1 MPIPFIL
8 AGVAVATGVT
18 GLYKSATAIGKNSE
32 ANKLAEDINTRL
44 KESTKNIDVKRK
56 QTNYSLGKLGEG
68 KVKLVESLD
77 FYISQL
83 RKIRNI
89 DYKEIHLSNSQL
101 ANETALREI
110 EIYTIKLTN
119 LIGGFAVSG
128 GSGALAAFGAYSG
141 AMLWGTA
148 STGAP
153 IAGLAGVAANN
164 ATLAFLG
171 GGSLAAGG
179 YGMAGGAMVLGGLV
193 AGPFLAAGG
202 FVFDYLAEK
211 KLNDTKA
218 EIAKAESAHQQQLL
232 FIKAL
237 DNIKF
242 VTEQFNKLLNDVRTV
257 QDKTNNEVTKIIDKK
272 TDWLTFSSSEKEK
285 IHNSFL
291 VAQLSKGL
299 LEISILDENGG
310 LIAETI
316 DKIKNLEQLTTELKE
331 KN

>member
-8 AGVAVATGVT
+8 AGVAVVTGVT
-18 GLYKSATAIGKNSE
+18 GLYKGATAIGKNNE
-32 ANKLAEDINTRL
+32 ANKIAKDINIL
-44 KESTKNIDVKRK
+44 LEESVKNIDGKR
-56 QTNYSLGKLGEG
+56 QETNYALESLGKG
-68 KVKLVESLD
+68 KVKLVKSLD
-77 FYISQL
+77 FYVSQL
-83 RKIRNI
+83 IKIRNI
-89 DYKEIHLSNSQL
+89 DFQEIHLSNSEL
-101 ANETALREI
+101 ANESTLREI
-110 EIYTIKLTN
+110 EIYTMKLTN
-119 LIGGFAVSG
+119 LIGGLAVSG
-128 GSGALAAFGAYSG
+128 GTGALAAFGAYSG
-141 AMLWGTA
+141 AMLLGTA

-153 IAGLAGVAANN
+153 IAGLAGVAATN

-171 GGSLAAGG
+171 GGALAAGG
-179 YGMAGGAMVLGGLV
+179 YGMAGGTMVLGGLV

-218 EIAKAESAHQQQLL
+218 EVAKAESAHQQQLL

-242 VTEQFNKLLNDVRTV
+242 VTVQFNNLLNNIRDV
-257 QDKTNNEVTKIIDKK
+257 QDKTNNEVTKIFNKK
-272 TDWLTFSSSEKEK
+272 TDWLTFSNDEKEK

-299 LEISILDENGG
+299 LEVSILDENGG

-316 DKIKNLEQLTTELKE
+316 DKIKELEQLTIKLKE
-331 KN
+331 KI